1 MAATLRESFLI
12 NGMLTN
18 CEVWYGLTDGD
29 VCQLEE
35 VDRLLWRQV
44 FGVASSCPVEALYLE
59 SGCVPIN
66 LVIKSRRI
74 NYLQHLVTRNE
85 TEMIYKFF
93 LAQWKY
99 PGRKNEWT
107 DQVKADLREF
117 GLEDELNLIK
127 MKTKLSF
134 KTLVKKKMR
143 EVALAKLIQKKEK
156 HSKMT
161 NLNYTTLMMQG
172 YLKEPE
178 VTTRQAK
185 TMFKFRTRM
194 EKFSENFKGGK
205 ATKPCPV
212 CEKSLDTQ
220 AHSFQ
225 CNVIKESIKVDGN
238 LEDIFSLNNKHL
250 AKVLENIVNFRENY
264 MEE

>member
-1 MAATLRESFLI
+1 
-12 NGMLTN
+12 
-18 CEVWYGLTDGD
+18 
-29 VCQLEE
+29 
-35 VDRLLWRQV
+35 
-44 FGVASSCPVEALYLE
+44 
-59 SGCVPIN
+59 
-66 LVIKSRRI
+66 
-74 NYLQHLVTRNE
+74 
-85 TEMIYKFF
+85 
-93 LAQWKY
+93 
-99 PGRKNEWT
+99 
-107 DQVKADLREF
+107 
-117 GLEDELNLIK
+117 
-127 MKTKLSF
+127 
-134 KTLVKKKMR
+134 MR

-161 NLNYTTLMMQG
+161 NLNFTTLMMQG

-238 LEDIFSLNNKHL
+238 LEDIFSLNNKYL
-250 AKVLENIVNFRENY
+250 AKVLENILNSRENY